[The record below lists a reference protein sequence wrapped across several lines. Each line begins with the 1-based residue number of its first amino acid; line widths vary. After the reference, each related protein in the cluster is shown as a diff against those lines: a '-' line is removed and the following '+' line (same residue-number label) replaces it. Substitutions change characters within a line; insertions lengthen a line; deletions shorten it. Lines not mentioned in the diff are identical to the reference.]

1 MKCLIIHFI
10 VVTHVDKNQGVM
22 VRVAQIEEGLSLK
35 VNDFNHLEAIGS
47 NKPFKGTFKS
57 PGQWLE
63 MRYIGIQRNSVS
75 QAVKLLTNERG

>member
-1 MKCLIIHFI
+1 M
-10 VVTHVDKNQGVM
+10 
-22 VRVAQIEEGLSLK
+22 K
-35 VNDFNHLEAIGS
+35 VNDLNHLEAIGP

-75 QAVKLLTNERG
+75 QAVKLLTDERG